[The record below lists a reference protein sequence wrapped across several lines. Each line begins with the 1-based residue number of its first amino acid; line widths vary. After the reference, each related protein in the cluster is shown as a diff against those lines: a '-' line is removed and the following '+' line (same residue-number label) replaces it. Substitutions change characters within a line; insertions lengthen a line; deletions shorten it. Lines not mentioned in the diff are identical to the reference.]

1 MIKADMGFL
10 HSQYAVDFNTATLT
24 HREMINQNQQDH
36 QHDGFFVVAIAVKE
50 IVEQLFLGMETDP
63 CLLQLQAKLSNAS

>member
-1 MIKADMGFL
+1 
-10 HSQYAVDFNTATLT
+10 
-24 HREMINQNQQDH
+24 MINQNQQDH
-36 QHDGFFVVAIAVKE
+36 QHDGFFVMAIAVKE